1 MDSSDNGGVTTEQIL
16 AILGAKEVTI
26 QVLQQR
32 LAVLSARLAEL
43 EPNE

>member
-16 AILGAKEVTI
+16 AILGAKEVAI

-32 LAVLSARLAEL
+32 VAVLTARLAEL
-43 EPNE
+43 EAKE